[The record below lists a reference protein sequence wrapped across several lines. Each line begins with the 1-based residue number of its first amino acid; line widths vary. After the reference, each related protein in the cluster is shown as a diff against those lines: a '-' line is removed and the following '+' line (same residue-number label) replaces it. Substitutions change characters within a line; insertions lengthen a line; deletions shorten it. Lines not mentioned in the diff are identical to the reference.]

1 MEHISVLV
9 NEVLTHLNPVPGGI
23 YVDATVG
30 HGGHALSILK
40 HEPDIA
46 QLICIDQDSDAIER
60 AQGAL
65 ASFSNRVSFFNQSF
79 TQLRDILSQAGINGI
94 DGIVFDLGVST
105 GQLKDPS
112 RGFSIYLEGPLDMRM
127 NAGAA
132 LHAKNLIEELDATEL
147 ANTIYRYGEERYS
160 RRIAARIKERQA
172 DINTTA
178 DLAQTVSDA
187 IPTRYHPRNIHPA
200 TKTFQALRIAVN
212 NELQAL
218 ESGLQAAFDALRSGG
233 RMCFIS
239 FHSLEDRI
247 VKTMFKQWSGICM
260 CPRDLPVC
268 SCGCSPQVRIITRKA
283 VQAGS
288 AERGFNARARSAKL
302 RVAEKI

>member
-9 NEVLTHLNPVPGGI
+9 NEVIKHLSPVPGGI

-30 HGGHALSILK
+30 HGGHARSILEQ
-40 HEPDIA
+40 EPGIGR
-46 QLICIDQDSDAIER
+46 LICIDQDSDAIER
-60 AQGAL
+60 AQDAL
-65 ASFSNRVSFFNQSF
+65 RDFGSRISFFNQSF
-79 TQLRDILSQAGINGI
+79 TQLRDILSQAGVNGI

-132 LHAKNLIEELDATEL
+132 LHAKNLIEQLDTTEL
-147 ANTIYRYGEERYS
+147 ADTIYRYGEERFS
-160 RRIAARIKERQA
+160 RRIAARIKEHQA
-172 DINTTA
+172 EINTTA
-178 DLAQTVSDA
+178 DLAQVVSEA
-187 IPTRYHPRNIHPA
+187 IPARFHPRSIHPA

-212 NELQAL
+212 DELQAI
-218 ESGLQAAFDALRSGG
+218 ETGLQAALDSLNSGG
-233 RMCFIS
+233 RMCVIA

-247 VKTMFKQWSGICM
+247 VKTMFKGWSGSCV

-268 SCGCSPQVRIITRKA
+268 SCGCAAQVRIITRKA
-283 VQAGS
+283 VQPGPDEIS
-288 AERGFNARARSAKL
+288 ANARARSAKL
-302 RVAEKI
+302 RVAEKL

>member
-9 NEVLTHLNPVPGGI
+9 EEVLAHLRPMAGGI

-30 HGGHALSILK
+30 HGGHARALLER
-40 HEPDIA
+40 EPDIGR
-46 QLICIDQDSDAIER
+46 LICIDQDSDAIKR
-60 AQGAL
+60 AAAAL
-65 ASFSNRVSFFNQSF
+65 GSFEDKVTFFNQSF
-79 TQLRDILSQAGINGI
+79 TQLRDILSQAGIGGI

-127 NAGAA
+127 NADAA
-132 LHAKNLIEELDATEL
+132 LHAKNLIEQLDTSEL
-147 ANTIYRYGEERYS
+147 ADTIYRYGEERFS
-160 RRIAARIKERQA
+160 RRIAAHIKARQA

-178 DLAQTVSDA
+178 DLALVVSQA
-187 IPTRYHPRNIHPA
+187 IPARFHPRNIHPA

-218 ESGLQAAFDALRSGG
+218 ETGLQAACEALNSNG
-233 RMCFIS
+233 RMCVIA

-247 VKTMFKQWSGICM
+247 VKTMFKRWAGGCV

-268 SCGCSPQVRIITRKA
+268 ACGCTAQVRIITRKA
-283 VQAGS
+283 VQPGS
-288 AERGFNARARSAKL
+288 AEVGDNARARSAKL
-302 RVAEKI
+302 RIAEKL

>member
-9 NEVLTHLNPVPGGI
+9 NEVLAHLKPVPGGV

-30 HGGHALSILK
+30 HGGHARALLER
-40 HEPDIA
+40 EPGIGR
-46 QLICIDQDSDAIER
+46 LICIDQDSDAIAR
-60 AQGAL
+60 SGAEL
-65 ASFSNRVSFFNQSF
+65 ASFGSRVVFCNQSF
-79 TQLRDILSQAGINGI
+79 TELKDILRQAGIPAI
-94 DGIVFDLGVST
+94 DGIMFDLGVST

-112 RGFSIYLEGPLDMRM
+112 RGFSMYLEGPLDMRM

-132 LHAKNLIEELDATEL
+132 LHARNLIEQLDTTEL
-147 ANTIYRYGEERYS
+147 ADTIYRYGEERFS
-160 RRIAARIKERQA
+160 RRIAAHIKARQA

-178 DLAQTVSDA
+178 DLALVVSEA
-187 IPTRYHPRNIHPA
+187 IPARFHPRSIHPA

-218 ESGLQAAFDALRSGG
+218 ETGLQAACDALKTAG
-233 RMCFIS
+233 RMCVIS

-247 VKTMFKQWSGICM
+247 VKTMFKRWATGCV

-268 SCGCSPQVRIITRKA
+268 ACGCTPRVSIVTPRA
-283 VQAGS
+283 VKPGS
-288 AERGFNARARSAKL
+288 AEISANARARSAKL
-302 RVAEKI
+302 RVAEKL

>member
-9 NEVLTHLNPVPGGI
+9 NEVLTHLSPVPGGI

-30 HGGHALSILK
+30 HGGHARSILE
-40 HEPDIA
+40 HETGIGR
-46 QLICIDQDSDAIER
+46 LICIDQDSDAIER
-60 AQGAL
+60 ATAEL
-65 ASFSNRVSFFNQSF
+65 APFGNRVSFFNQSF
-79 TQLRDILSQAGINGI
+79 TQLRDILSQAGVNSI

-112 RGFSIYLEGPLDMRM
+112 RGFSLYLEGPLDMRM

-132 LHAKNLIEELDATEL
+132 LHAKNLIEQLDTSEL
-147 ANTIYRYGEERYS
+147 ADTIYRYGEERFS
-160 RRIAARIKERQA
+160 RRIAAHIKSRQA

-178 DLAQTVSDA
+178 DLALAVSEA
-187 IPTRYHPRNIHPA
+187 IPARFHPRSIHPA

-218 ESGLQAAFDALRSGG
+218 ETGLQAACDMLCRGG
-233 RMCFIS
+233 RMCVIS

-247 VKTMFKQWSGICM
+247 VKTMFKGWAQGCI

-268 SCGCSPQVRIITRKA
+268 ACGCSPQVRIITRKA
-283 VQAGS
+283 VRPRR
-288 AERGFNARARSAKL
+288 AELDENARARSAKL
-302 RVAEKI
+302 RAAEKL

>member
-9 NEVLTHLNPVPGGI
+9 NEVLTHLDPVPGGI

-40 HEPDIA
+40 HEPDVG

-60 AQGAL
+60 ATAAL
-65 ASFSNRVSFFNQSF
+65 AAFGNKVTFFNQSF
-79 TQLRDILSQAGINGI
+79 TLLKDILSQAGVNAI

-132 LHAKNLIEELDATEL
+132 LHAKNLIEELDTNEL
-147 ANTIYRYGEERYS
+147 ANTIYRYGEERFS
-160 RRIAARIKERQA
+160 RRIAARIKARQA

-178 DLAQTVSDA
+178 DLAQTVFEA
-187 IPTRYHPRNIHPA
+187 IPARFHPRRIHPA

-212 NELQAL
+212 DELQAI
-218 ESGLQAAFDALRSGG
+218 ETGLQAAFEALRSGG
-233 RMCFIS
+233 RMCVIS

-247 VKTMFKQWSGICM
+247 VKTMFKQWSGECV

-268 SCGCSPQVRIITRKA
+268 SCGCRPQVRIITRKV
-283 VQAGS
+283 VQASGEELN
-288 AERGFNARARSAKL
+288 ANARARSAKL

>member
-9 NEVLTHLNPVPGGI
+9 NEVLTHLSPVPGGI

-30 HGGHALSILK
+30 HGGHARSILEHK
-40 HEPDIA
+40 AGIGR
-46 QLICIDQDSDAIER
+46 LICIDQDSDAIER
-60 AQGAL
+60 ATAVL
-65 ASFSNRVSFFNQSF
+65 APFGKRVSFFNQSF
-79 TQLRDILSQAGINGI
+79 TQLRDILSQAGVNSI

-112 RGFSIYLEGPLDMRM
+112 RGFSLYLEGPLDMRM

-132 LHAKNLIEELDATEL
+132 LSARNLIEQLDTSEL
-147 ANTIYRYGEERYS
+147 ADTIYRYGEERFS
-160 RRIAARIKERQA
+160 RRIAAHIKSRQA
-172 DINTTA
+172 DIKTTA
-178 DLAQTVSDA
+178 DLALVVSEA
-187 IPTRYHPRNIHPA
+187 IPARFHPRSIHPA

-218 ESGLQAAFDALRSGG
+218 ETGLQAACDMLRRGG
-233 RMCFIS
+233 RMCVIS

-247 VKTMFKQWSGICM
+247 VKTMFKRWAQGCI

-268 SCGCSPQVRIITRKA
+268 ACGCNPQVRIITRKA
-283 VQAGS
+283 VRPGR
-288 AERGFNARARSAKL
+288 AELDENARARSAKL
-302 RVAEKI
+302 RAAEKL

>member
-9 NEVLTHLNPVPGGI
+9 NEVLTHLSPVPGGI

-30 HGGHALSILK
+30 HGGHARSILE
-40 HEPDIA
+40 HEPDIGR
-46 QLICIDQDSDAIER
+46 LICIDQDSDAIER
-60 AQGAL
+60 AAAEL
-65 ASFSNRVSFFNQSF
+65 KSFGDRVTFFNQSF
-79 TQLRDILSQAGINGI
+79 TELRDILSQAGINGI

-132 LHAKNLIEELDATEL
+132 LHAKNLIEQLDTNEL
-147 ANTIYRYGEERYS
+147 ANTIYRYGEERFS
-160 RRIAARIKERQA
+160 RRIAAHIKARQD

-178 DLAQTVSDA
+178 DLALVVSQA
-187 IPTRYHPRNIHPA
+187 IPARFHPRRIHPA

-212 NELQAL
+212 DELQAL
-218 ESGLQAAFDALRSGG
+218 ETGLQAAFEGLRSGG
-233 RMCFIS
+233 RMCVIA

-247 VKTMFKQWSGICM
+247 VKTMFKQWDGSCV

-268 SCGCSPQVRIITRKA
+268 VCGCTAQVRIITRKA
-283 VQAGS
+283 IQPGCEEVGA
-288 AERGFNARARSAKL
+288 NARARSAKL
-302 RVAEKI
+302 RVVEKL